1 MIPRIKVRHIA
12 IKAKK
17 IKPGRR
23 ENKKKKKGKIKIN
36 KIDYN
41 GSEITDSQ
49 KIANSFK
56 DNRTET

>member
-1 MIPRIKVRHIA
+1 MVYKLSNR
-12 IKAKK
+12 
-17 IKPGRR
+17 
-23 ENKKKKKGKIKIN
+23 KKKKGKIKIN

-41 GSEITDSQ
+41 GSEIVDSQ